1 MISQSMAR
9 ILRNALRIWIK
20 FSRCQEMHLVLN
32 WEKCHFM
39 VREWIVLGR
48 RVPERG
54 IEVDWTKIE

>member
-1 MISQSMAR
+1 MAR